1 MVDTSP
7 GASPLP
13 ALPVAVHSATP
24 SEAARRAL
32 CVLHRAEINGT
43 AGGNPGAR
51 RDRCGQ
57 RPGGRRG
64 KADRGRGR
72 LGRFSGN
79 AFQQRQIV
87 QELRIGVFQKAL
99 LARSVNVLHGLV
111 NLRRRRIQDH
121 AVDRGAAQGHLAA
134 RRLEHERL
142 KVCHHI
148 PAHVVNGLVVDER
161 HVRGV
166 LNCAN
171 IRHLLSPP
179 WEKVFRCCRRSRSLP
194 APAPPV

>member
-1 MVDTSP
+1 MEPLEETLVP
-7 GASPLP
+7 AGIGVASVL
-13 ALPVAVHSATP
+13 VADAVK
-24 SEAARRAL
+24 
-32 CVLHRAEINGT
+32 
-43 AGGNPGAR
+43 
-51 RDRCGQ
+51 Q
-57 RPGGRRG
+57 
-64 KADRGRGR
+64 DRGRGR

-166 LNCAN
+166 LNCGN